1 MKHLLLVFVIA
12 LAGCQ
17 SAPTPTVLPAP
28 AKPAAPAQPVSALP
42 TAAPAPASAGLEQK
56 IRQQAQYIEALISQ
70 NDALTGKLSGA
81 SIPTPPPATVTPQP
95 PQSIALP
102 PEPMPPPPPIPAP
115 PPLPASAP
123 PPIVPP
129 SPLPI
134 PLPAEPTLTP
144 NADNVIDLVAV
155 VVADKSGEP
164 VNPFTV
170 RTVPPEAMREVTLQ
184 VGGIVAGPIA
194 CAIVNDRLV
203 QVGELIESLAIERI
217 EANAVLLRHSGRLLR
232 LPVAEKPI
240 RVRLPL

>member
-1 MKHLLLVFVIA
+1 MKLLLLALAMA
-12 LAGCQ
+12 LAGCH

-28 AKPAAPAQPVSALP
+28 AKPAVSVQ
-42 TAAPAPASAGLEQK
+42 PAPALTPVVPASAPGGLEQK
-56 IRQQAQYIEALISQ
+56 VRQQAQFIEALISQ
-70 NDALTGKLSGA
+70 NDALAAKLAAASG
-81 SIPTPPPATVTPQP
+81 PLPPPATVTSQSTP
-95 PQSIALP
+95 PP
-102 PEPMPPPPPIPAP
+102 PEPAPAP
-115 PPLPASAP
+115 LAQSPSAALALPSPPLPP
-123 PPIVPP
+123 
-129 SPLPI
+129 
-134 PLPAEPTLTP
+134 EPTLTP

-155 VVADKSGEP
+155 VVAEKSGEP

-170 RTVPPEAMREVTLQ
+170 RTVPAESTREVTLQ

-232 LPVAEKPI
+232 LPVADKPT

>member
-1 MKHLLLVFVIA
+1 MKHLLLVFAIA

-17 SAPTPTVLPAP
+17 SAPTATVLPSP
-28 AKPAAPAQPVSALP
+28 AKPAAAVS
-42 TAAPAPASAGLEQK
+42 PAPVTPTVAPVPSSAGLEQK
-56 IRQQAQYIEALISQ
+56 LRQQAQYIEALISQ
-70 NDALTGKLSGA
+70 NDALIAKLPATPVSA
-81 SIPTPPPATVTPQP
+81 TPAANINTLPPPPLSLPPELAAPPPADPV
-95 PQSIALP
+95 
-102 PEPMPPPPPIPAP
+102 P
-115 PPLPASAP
+115 PPLPPTPVQVS
-123 PPIVPP
+123 
-129 SPLPI
+129 STPI
-134 PLPAEPTLTP
+134 PLPPEPTLTP

-155 VVADKSGEP
+155 VVAEKPGEP

-184 VGGIVAGPIA
+184 VGGIVAGPVS

-232 LPVAEKPI
+232 LPVAEKPV

>member
-17 SAPTPTVLPAP
+17 SAPTATLLPAP
-28 AKPAAPAQPVSALP
+28 AKPAAPVSPPSALP
-42 TAAPAPASAGLEQK
+42 TVAPAPASAGLEQK

-70 NDALTGKLSGA
+70 NEALTA
-81 SIPTPPPATVTPQP
+81 RQAVTP
-95 PQSIALP
+95 I
-102 PEPMPPPPPIPAP
+102 
-115 PPLPASAP
+115 SAP
-123 PPIVPP
+123 PPANVAPLPPQSSLLSPEPTPLPRPASVPA
-129 SPLPI
+129 PLPPPPVPVSAPPI
-134 PLPAEPTLTP
+134 PLPQEPTLTP

-232 LPVAEKPI
+232 IPVAEKPT